1 MTSCDDFIEKAKR
14 TLPELCT
21 TKDLINLG
29 IYKSDQAAY
38 HARKNG
44 LAADHFRMPHGTI
57 VYPKNGIIELLEK
70 SKYDAKGNCFDENY
84 DTGRPYTKST
94 SENNKKGIRL

>member
-70 SKYDAKGNCFDENY
+70 SKYDAKEIVLMKITIPGDPIPKA
-84 DTGRPYTKST
+84 RAKIK
-94 SENNKKGIRL
+94 KKGFAY